1 MPALVLFKR
10 HTLVAGDDLCVYAGV
25 SVTVRLVQ
33 LAFTI
38 ALIIRA
44 SHHIENYLG
53 QSASLRGDVECLSLE
68 DANNWT
74 TTVYAYFSSS
84 IALCIVG
91 LCIEILVWIFSGRG
105 TPTQAEERSPLKC
118 ICHLNLTFLMLLK
131 IGVLFVGMH
140 SIQLSRKYCECSP
153 DANDCEMDTFQL
165 LLALLYMQSV
175 DIGFNVIAVLYLG
188 CKWLPRCPRSVRS
201 ETRWSICC
209 RICCSLTSCL
219 TCCLLGGR
227 ETVMGDFSDVA
238 ELLSDFFNFHGTL
251 DLVLSDVVAGLL
263 MVTRV
268 QQEFRDEC
276 RQLLLERVE
285 ELRLLSE
292 TARDQEIGATDIDI
306 TAEQV
311 LTSANSSLSGVTF
324 RLKRHMGSH
333 CRWEPSIS
341 EVLVDE
347 NVEDQIAIAEGAR
360 FMRLSWAIYTWV
372 MYSLKRP
379 LTGFCEI
386 AYLSAQLL
394 CEKESTVFQGDSTF
408 CRLHAA
414 AFMKESG
421 LEETEMAYA
430 QFRCAVDGH
439 TPYAIIIDHDWQSI
453 VIAIRGSES
462 LEDVLTS
469 LTVRPT
475 SLEEVG
481 NLCGF
486 DGRDLYA
493 HSGMLRSTK
502 WIYED
507 IQSKGVL
514 HKLLLD
520 GDSKFVNY
528 RLRITGHSLGA
539 GCASILSLMLRP
551 KHPNLRAHCFCP
563 PGCTLSERAAIM
575 CEDFLTSYVNNDDI
589 IPRLSVN
596 SMENLR
602 FEVVE
607 MIARLKVPKVNV
619 VCCYSKTY
627 GKLSAKVANAK
638 VLYDEHEIP
647 DSDFKQQW
655 EKYHQLYEERKIQRD
670 FPDVQLFP
678 PGRLLH
684 IVKLSTDSQ
693 KSLLR
698 RLFRPTGVP
707 VVCEERYVS
716 RWATRLDFS
725 EIRISR
731 NCMWDHDGVPLL
743 ERLELESRRLKA
755 QPQYI
760 DYTGTLTRRHRNISE
775 GDVESA
781 LSKGDADDSGAHK
794 EVAAI

>member
-10 HTLVAGDDLCVYAGV
+10 RSLVAGDDLCIYSGV
-25 SVTVRLVQ
+25 SITVRLVQ
-33 LAFTI
+33 LAFAV

-44 SHHIENYLG
+44 SYHLESYLN
-53 QSASLRGDVECLSLE
+53 QSVPLWRGSECLSLE
-68 DANNWT
+68 EANNWR
-74 TTVYAYFSSS
+74 TTVYAYFSFS

-91 LCIEILVWIFSGRG
+91 LCIEILVWTFSGRG
-105 TPTQAEERSPLKC
+105 TPTQTEERSPLKC
-118 ICHLNLTFLMLLK
+118 ICHVNLSILMLLK
-131 IGVLFVGMH
+131 IGALLVGIH
-140 SIQLSRKYCECSP
+140 SIKLSRRYCNCSS
-153 DANDCEMDTFQL
+153 DVNDCEMDMFQL

-175 DIGFNVIAVLYLG
+175 DIGFNVIAVLYFG
-188 CKWLPRCPRSVRS
+188 CKWLPHCTRSVRS
-201 ETRWSICC
+201 ETRWTICC
-209 RICCSLTSCL
+209 RFCCSLTSCL

-227 ETVMGDFSDVA
+227 ETVLGDFSDVA
-238 ELLSDFFNFHGTL
+238 VLLSDFFNFHGTL

-263 MVTRV
+263 MVKRV

-292 TARDQEIGATDIDI
+292 TARDREIGATEIDI
-306 TAEQV
+306 AAEQV
-311 LTSANSSLSGVTF
+311 LASDNSSLRGVTF

-347 NVEDQIAIAEGAR
+347 NLEDQIAIAEGAR

-379 LTGFCEI
+379 LTGCCEI
-386 AYLSAQLL
+386 TYLSAELL
-394 CEKESTVFQGDSTF
+394 CEKESTVFQGDSKC
-408 CRLHAA
+408 CRLHTA

-421 LEETEMAYA
+421 LEETEIAYA
-430 QFRCAVDGH
+430 QFRCAVDGY
-439 TPYAIIIDHDWQSI
+439 TPYAIVIDHDWQSI
-453 VIAIRGSES
+453 VITIRGSES

-469 LTVRPT
+469 LSVRPT

-486 DGRDLYA
+486 DGRDMYA
-493 HSGMLRSTK
+493 HSGMLTSTK
-502 WIYED
+502 WIYRD
-507 IQSKGVL
+507 IQTKGVL
-514 HKLLLD
+514 HKLLVD
-520 GDSKFVNY
+520 EDSKFVNY

-539 GCASILSLMLRP
+539 GCAAILSLMLRP

-563 PGCTLSERAAIM
+563 PGCTLSETAAIK
-575 CEDFLTSYVNNDDI
+575 CEEFLTSYVNNDDI
-589 IPRLSVN
+589 IPRLSVT

-602 FEVVE
+602 FDVVE

-619 VCCYSKTY
+619 VCCYSKKY
-627 GKLSAKVANAK
+627 GKLSAKVANAQ

-647 DSDFKQQW
+647 DSEFKQQW

-670 FPDVQLFP
+670 FPDIQLFP

-684 IVKLSTDSQ
+684 IVKTSTEAP

-698 RLFRPTGVP
+698 RLLRRTGLP
-707 VVCEERYVS
+707 VVNQERYVS

-743 ERLELESRRLKA
+743 ERLELESRRMKA
-755 QPQYI
+755 QPQYVEH
-760 DYTGTLTRRHRNISE
+760 TGTLRRRQSNIMES
-775 GDVESA
+775 DVGMGSA
-781 LSKGDADDSGAHK
+781 
-794 EVAAI
+794 